1 MNLTSLMFAFVSVF
15 TLVFAIPVNLDKR
28 DVFVP
33 PILYPHSGTVW
44 TINQRHNVTWS
55 GFVSLMILPT
65 SLIVYR
71 DTSNAPV
78 NITNSRGII
87 MLRKDNRAT
96 PLILAEGFDIL
107 LGRFEITV
115 PWVVQGDDYSLV
127 LFGDSGNWSENFT
140 ITGADI

>member
-1 MNLTSLMFAFVSVF
+1 MNFTSLLFALVSLF
-15 TLVFAIPVNLDKR
+15 TVVFAMPVNLDKR

-44 TINQRHNVTWS
+44 TINQRHNVTW
-55 GFVSLMILPT
+55 
-65 SLIVYR
+65 

-96 PLILAEGFDIL
+96 PLILAEGFDIR

>member
-1 MNLTSLMFAFVSVF
+1 MNFTSLLFAFVSMF

-44 TINQRHNVTWS
+44 TINQLHNVTW
-55 GFVSLMILPT
+55 
-65 SLIVYR
+65 

-87 MLRKDNRAT
+87 LLRKENRAT
-96 PLILAEGFDIL
+96 PLILAEGFDIR

>member
-1 MNLTSLMFAFVSVF
+1 MNFTSLLFAFVSVF

-44 TINQRHNVTWS
+44 TINQRHNVTW
-55 GFVSLMILPT
+55 
-65 SLIVYR
+65 

-87 MLRKDNRAT
+87 VLRKDNRAT
-96 PLILAEGFDIL
+96 PLIIAEGFDIR

>member
-1 MNLTSLMFAFVSVF
+1 MNFTSLVFAFVSVF

-44 TINQRHNVTWS
+44 TINQRHNVTW
-55 GFVSLMILPT
+55 
-65 SLIVYR
+65 

>member
-1 MNLTSLMFAFVSVF
+1 MNFTSLLFAFVSVF
-15 TLVFAIPVNLDKR
+15 TLVLAIPVNLDKR

-44 TINQRHNVTWS
+44 TINQHHNVTW
-55 GFVSLMILPT
+55 
-65 SLIVYR
+65 
-71 DTSNAPV
+71 DTSHAPV

-87 MLRKDNRAT
+87 MLRKDNIAT

>member
-1 MNLTSLMFAFVSVF
+1 MNFTSLLFAFVSVF

-44 TINQRHNVTWS
+44 TINQRHNVTW
-55 GFVSLMILPT
+55 
-65 SLIVYR
+65 

-96 PLILAEGFDIL
+96 PLIIAEGFDIR